1 MRHPLQEWRTA
12 QGLTQQQLGEKIG
25 VGQTLVSYW
34 EQRGVSVRHVRKVA
48 ELTGIPVEEL
58 LPRLPDT
65 GT

>member
-1 MRHPLQEWRTA
+1 MSTHLHDWRVA
-12 QGLTQQQLGEKIG
+12 KGLTQQQLADKLG

-58 LPRLPDT
+58 LPRLPENAA
-65 GT
+65 